1 VFSLKKVIS
10 KQSQFSIQLKP
21 REYLL
26 IKKTV
31 FDLDERVRYF
41 GLLDNRAGMIIS
53 ELRKRESSHH
63 PEEQLIR
70 DLTFFKGAM
79 SSWALYFGRVN
90 YSVVVLD
97 SFKIIMIPVESGL
110 VVITSEASLPLQM
123 VEEIASKV
131 KERIFALSKL

>member
-1 VFSLKKVIS
+1 
-10 KQSQFSIQLKP
+10 LKP
-21 REYLL
+21 GSYLL

-31 FDLDERVRYF
+31 FELDERVRYF
-41 GLLDNRAGMIIS
+41 GLLDNRAGLVIS
-53 ELRKRESSHH
+53 ELRRGESSHH
-63 PEEQLIR
+63 PEEHLVR

-79 SSWALYFGRVN
+79 SSWAIYFGHVN

-110 VVITSEASLPLQM
+110 VIVTSEASLPLET

-131 KERIFALSKL
+131 KEQMSALSKL